1 MKGRNIPD
9 YLFMQYSL
17 KIRSL
22 NWYNLYWKSD
32 KRTSR
37 ICDIVQQMIIMTP
50 NANKAIDDVY
60 YNLSSAGVYAGPRK
74 IYDILKQNHEN
85 APSRYKIRQWFQSE
99 DDYTLLKPVRR
110 KGVDMT
116 RAEIGLKIDILKM
129 KRIAFVVSWYY
140 KTFTPTTILVTI
152 FHICTSDDVTIV
164 NEKSIVLWNIW
175 NLTRNVYLMSISE
188 TRMYMQ

>member
-1 MKGRNIPD
+1 MKSRNIPD
-9 YLFMQYSL
+9 FLFMQYSL

-85 APSRYKIRQWFQSE
+85 APSRYKIRQ
-99 DDYTLLKPVRR
+99 
-110 KGVDMT
+110 
-116 RAEIGLKIDILKM
+116 
-129 KRIAFVVSWYY
+129 
-140 KTFTPTTILVTI
+140 
-152 FHICTSDDVTIV
+152 
-164 NEKSIVLWNIW
+164 
-175 NLTRNVYLMSISE
+175 
-188 TRMYMQ
+188 